1 MKYVGA
7 MFLSI
12 LFSLTLFEYATAH
25 VQLDSPK
32 GGETFA
38 VGDTITIKWTLI
50 QQHQQDNW
58 DIYYSPD
65 GGNTFDTL
73 AIDLPNSNFEY
84 QWVITQE
91 ITQEGR
97 IRIVMDNTVE
107 TDYEGTSN
115 NFSITETVVSVQDI
129 EEIPKSFNL
138 SNNYPNP
145 FNPMTT
151 IEYSLPIRSDVSL
164 IIYNIRGREVA
175 RPLFG
180 TMPAGNHKVTWDG
193 SNQVSGVYIYE
204 LMAGTVRIRNKMI
217 LLK

>member
-38 VGDTITIKWTLI
+38 VGDTITIKWTRI
-50 QQHQQDNW
+50 VQHNQENW
-58 DIYYSPD
+58 DLYFSSD
-65 GGNTFDTL
+65 GGVTWESL
-73 AIDLPNSNFEY
+73 ELDLPTSQLEY
-84 QWVITQE
+84 EWIVPEVITEQGQ
-91 ITQEGR
+91 IQ
-97 IRIVMDNTVE
+97 ILMDNAG
-107 TDYEGTSN
+107 TDYTDSSN

-145 FNPMTT
+145 FSDGT
-151 IEYSLPIRSDVSL
+151 IIAAYIPGNFANNELVIYDIIGNVIKRFSLTPGHNFIEIKASDVKL
-164 IIYNIRGREVA
+164 GIYFYG
-175 RPLFG
+175 LF
-180 TMPAGNHKVTWDG
+180 
-193 SNQVSGVYIYE
+193 I
-204 LMAGTVRIRNKMI
+204 NKQRVETKKMVH
-217 LLK
+217 LK

>member
-38 VGDTITIKWTLI
+38 VGDTITIKWTRI
-50 QQHQQDNW
+50 VQHNQENW
-58 DIYYSPD
+58 DLYFSSD
-65 GGNTFDTL
+65 GGVTWESL
-73 AIDLPNSNFEY
+73 ELDLPTSQLEY
-84 QWVITQE
+84 EWIVPEVITEQGQ
-91 ITQEGR
+91 IQ
-97 IRIVMDNTVE
+97 ILMDNAG
-107 TDYEGTSN
+107 TDYTDSSN

-175 RPLFG
+175 RQLFG

>member
-32 GGETFA
+32 GGEVFA
-38 VGDTITIKWTLI
+38 VGDTLSIKWTRI
-50 QQHQQDNW
+50 VQHNQENW
-58 DIYYSPD
+58 DLYFSSD
-65 GGNTFDTL
+65 GGVTWESL
-73 AIDLPNSNFEY
+73 ELDLPTSQLEY
-84 QWVITQE
+84 EWIVPEVITEQGQ
-91 ITQEGR
+91 IQ
-97 IRIVMDNTVE
+97 ILMDNAG
-107 TDYEGTSN
+107 TDYTDSSN

-175 RPLFG
+175 RQLFG